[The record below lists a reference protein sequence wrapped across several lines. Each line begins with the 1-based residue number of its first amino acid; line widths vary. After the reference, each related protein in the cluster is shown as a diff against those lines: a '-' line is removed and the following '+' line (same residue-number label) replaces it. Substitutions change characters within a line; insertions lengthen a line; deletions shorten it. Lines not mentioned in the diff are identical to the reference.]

1 MLLNALLARPR
12 ACFHFEGIAMKGK
25 DSLSIKNAILWVFAW
40 FGFMVLYTAVDVVV
54 WRKFAPGIEPFLNVI
69 TISLCSG
76 LFLRLLLKR
85 NKVEIQVFG
94 DRLLPK
100 IAASFGC
107 VALLYVLLDK
117 GLDPIL
123 EAAFPQSEEQYQEML
138 RSLNQAPLASLIQ
151 VCILAPVVEETLM
164 RGFLLG
170 GLAADYGEGAAL
182 VISAVLFALLHFN
195 MVQTLSALVC
205 GMVLGLLYLR
215 TESLFCCVITHMGYN
230 LISLSYYK

>member
-1 MLLNALLARPR
+1 
-12 ACFHFEGIAMKGK
+12 
-25 DSLSIKNAILWVFAW
+25 
-40 FGFMVLYTAVDVVV
+40 
-54 WRKFAPGIEPFLNVI
+54 
-69 TISLCSG
+69 
-76 LFLRLLLKR
+76 
-85 NKVEIQVFG
+85 
-94 DRLLPK
+94 
-100 IAASFGC
+100 
-107 VALLYVLLDK
+107 
-117 GLDPIL
+117 
-123 EAAFPQSEEQYQEML
+123 
-138 RSLNQAPLASLIQ
+138 
-151 VCILAPVVEETLM
+151 M

>member
-1 MLLNALLARPR
+1 M
-12 ACFHFEGIAMKGK
+12 
-25 DSLSIKNAILWVFAW
+25 
-40 FGFMVLYTAVDVVV
+40 
-54 WRKFAPGIEPFLNVI
+54 I

-107 VALLYVLLDK
+107 VALFYVLLDK
-117 GLDPIL
+117 SLDPIL

-151 VCILAPVVEETLM
+151 VCILA
-164 RGFLLG
+164 
-170 GLAADYGEGAAL
+170 
-182 VISAVLFALLHFN
+182 
-195 MVQTLSALVC
+195 
-205 GMVLGLLYLR
+205 
-215 TESLFCCVITHMGYN
+215 LFCCVITHMGYN
-230 LISLSYYK
+230 LISLSYPQ